1 MARRVAVAVSPA
13 CAAVVVALF
22 AGGSFATVTQAAAS
36 APLPRLSKS
45 GQLLW
50 QFEALLHD
58 TLGNRAVCASGR
70 WAQKFT
76 SGDCSSLAVYAPYLY
91 VFARA
96 RGSSF
101 HISPKKEVGGFGNY
115 PIALLIRGR
124 PIACNTQET
133 RFLIKYRDTASLTL
147 NCSRAGYVIP

>member
-1 MARRVAVAVSPA
+1 MTRRVTVAVSPV
-13 CAAVVVALF
+13 CAAVALF

-36 APLPRLSKS
+36 APLPGLSKS

-50 QFEALLHD
+50 QFEALLRD
-58 TLGNRAVCASGR
+58 TFGSRGVCASGR

-76 SGDCSSLAVYAPYLY
+76 SGDCSPLAVYSPYLY

-101 HISPKKEVGGFGNY
+101 HVSSKKEVGGFGNY

-124 PIACNTQET
+124 PIACDTQET

-147 NCSRAGYVIP
+147 DCSRAGFVIP